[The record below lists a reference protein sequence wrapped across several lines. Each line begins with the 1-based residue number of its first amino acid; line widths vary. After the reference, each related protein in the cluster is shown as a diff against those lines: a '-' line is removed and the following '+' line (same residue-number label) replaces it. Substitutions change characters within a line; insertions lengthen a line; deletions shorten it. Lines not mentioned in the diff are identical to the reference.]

1 MKNFCKNSYRVDLS
15 FRIFAENASRMKIV
29 NPLYDKAFKYLM
41 ENEKFARK
49 VLSVILDVDID
60 ELTMGHQETMLP
72 DEKRQLTFFRL
83 DFKAVIKEADGT
95 RKTVLIELQKS
106 KFSTDIQRFRNYL
119 GANYMAK
126 QRKTPVVKESPAEY
140 HTAYPIITIYILGYN
155 LDDLPYMAVTVNRDI
170 INSVSKEKIQVK
182 SFFIEH
188 LTHQSHIIQVRR
200 LPDQRRTRL
209 EKFLTLFN
217 QAWCTEENYII
228 DLQDVPEEFA
238 DMAEYLQV
246 PLMDDNFRRFLEAEE
261 EIDTIFDAQEAKY
274 QRKIA
279 EALRREEK
287 ERNQKLKER
296 NQKIKERKMR
306 EDQERIA
313 ESERVQKESLA
324 LKLAA
329 HLKKSGIDPEKIAEE
344 TGLSPEVIAKL

>member
-1 MKNFCKNSYRVDLS
+1 
-15 FRIFAENASRMKIV
+15 MKII

-60 ELTMGHQETMLP
+60 ELTLGHQETILP
-72 DEKRQLTFFRL
+72 DEKRQLTLFRL

-119 GANYMAK
+119 GANYMAR
-126 QRKTPVVKESPAEY
+126 QRKSPEVKEPPVEY
-140 HTAYPIITIYILGYN
+140 HTTYPIITIYILGYN

-228 DLQDVPEEFA
+228 DLQDVPEGFT
-238 DMAEYLQV
+238 DIAEYLQV
-246 PLMDDNFRRFLEAEE
+246 PLMDDDFRRNLEAEE

-274 QRKIA
+274 QRQIA
-279 EALRREEK
+279 EAQRKEEIAKKREEK

-296 NQKIKERKMR
+296 NQKHKER
-306 EDQERIA
+306 EL
-313 ESERVQKESLA
+313 KESLA
-324 LKLAA
+324 SKLAL
-329 HLKKSGIDPEKIAEE
+329 HLKNSGVDIQKIAEE
-344 TGLSPEVIAKL
+344 TGLSPEAIAKL